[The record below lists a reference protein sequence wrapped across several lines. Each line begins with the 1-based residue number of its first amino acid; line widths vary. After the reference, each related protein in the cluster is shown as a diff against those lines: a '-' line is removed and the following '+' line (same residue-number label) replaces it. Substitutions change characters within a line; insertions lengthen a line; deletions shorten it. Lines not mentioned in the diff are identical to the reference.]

1 MIQYFMKQY
10 LFLLW
15 GITSLIFSSLFLAC
29 SDDEPGDKTPV
40 FTIKEEYLQQ
50 DFDQKQSSLVI
61 PVETNLAADAWVV
74 SSNQD
79 WCVAAKDMSGS
90 SPAVKVLV
98 HANEE
103 PDVRSAEITLKSS
116 VQNYT
121 IQVRQLGYGPAI
133 LVKNPNP
140 IIDAAGGPL
149 SIIVTSN
156 IYQQRSRK
164 NPGGIC
170 GGHRA
175 DGASFLKIP
184 PRCRLCCTPVAG
196 LVAGESP
203 VTAGFFPYQQPKQQK
218 NKRKYKL

>member
-29 SDDEPGDKTPV
+29 SDDEPGDKTPCIHNKKRSI
-40 FTIKEEYLQQ
+40 FTTG
-50 DFDQKQSSLVI
+50 FRSKQSSLVI

-121 IQVRQLGYGPAI
+121 IQVRQLELYGPAI

-156 IYQQRSRK
+156 IEYTIEQSENSDWIKTVPATRALTDKEYQYTVDA
-164 NPGGIC
+164 NPYYETRTVTFTYIYTKDDKI
-170 GGHRA
+170 RA
-175 DGASFLKIP
+175 
-184 PRCRLCCTPVAG
+184 LC
-196 LVAGESP
+196 S
-203 VTAGFFPYQQPKQQK
+203 VTQK
-218 NKRKYKL
+218 C

>member
-90 SPAVKVLV
+90 SPVVKVLV

-121 IQVRQLGYGPAI
+121 STSIRVRSCYPCQESQSDNRCGWRSSFHYCHFEYRIHNRAI
-133 LVKNPNP
+133 
-140 IIDAAGGPL
+140 G
-149 SIIVTSN
+149 
-156 IYQQRSRK
+156 
-164 NPGGIC
+164 
-170 GGHRA
+170 
-175 DGASFLKIP
+175 
-184 PRCRLCCTPVAG
+184 
-196 LVAGESP
+196 
-203 VTAGFFPYQQPKQQK
+203 KQ
-218 NKRKYKL
+218 

>member
-1 MIQYFMKQY
+1 M
-10 LFLLW
+10 
-15 GITSLIFSSLFLAC
+15 
-29 SDDEPGDKTPV
+29 
-40 FTIKEEYLQQ
+40 
-50 DFDQKQSSLVI
+50 
-61 PVETNLAADAWVV
+61 ETNLAADAWVV

-121 IQVRQLGYGPAI
+121 IQVRQLGYGPYI

-149 SIIVTSN
+149 PLLSLLNIEYTIEQSENSDWIKTVPATRALTDKEYQYTVDANPYYETRTVTFTY
-156 IYQQRSRK
+156 IYTK
-164 NPGGIC
+164 DDKI
-170 GGHRA
+170 RA
-175 DGASFLKIP
+175 LCSVTQNAKDSGVSDVEIEGDLKISP
-184 PRCRLCCTPVAG
+184 NGGKDSEHQPGQGIENSLIS
-196 LVAGESP
+196 LVDPLSFNLESK
-203 VTAGFFPYQQPKQQK
+203 G
-218 NKRKYKL
+218 

>member
-156 IYQQRSRK
+156 IEYTIEQSENSDWIKTVPATRALTDKEYQYTVDA
-164 NPGGIC
+164 NPYYETRTVTFTYIYTKDDKI
-170 GGHRA
+170 RA
-175 DGASFLKIP
+175 
-184 PRCRLCCTPVAG
+184 LC
-196 LVAGESP
+196 S
-203 VTAGFFPYQQPKQQK
+203 VTQ
-218 NKRKYKL
+218 NS